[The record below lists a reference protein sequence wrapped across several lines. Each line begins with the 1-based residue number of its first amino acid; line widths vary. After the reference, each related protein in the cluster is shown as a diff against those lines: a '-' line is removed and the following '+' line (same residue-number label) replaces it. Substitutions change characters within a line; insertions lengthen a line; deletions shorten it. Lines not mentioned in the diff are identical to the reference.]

1 MQLFAVRYFFVAV
14 LVLVLTLGPAVA
26 AAQGVPPIEHE
37 KYTLDNGL
45 TVILHQDKT
54 VPVAAVN
61 VWYHV
66 GSGDERPGRT
76 GFAHLFEHILFM
88 GSENVPVGM
97 FDEWLEAA
105 GANNNG
111 STSFD
116 RTNYYEWLPANAIP
130 LALWLEAD
138 RMGWLLPTLDQS
150 KLDVQRDVVKNERR
164 QAVDN
169 VPYGRAFETL
179 LGALYPDG
187 HPYSWPVIGYM
198 EDLSAATL
206 DDVVNFFRT
215 YYVPNNAALVV
226 AGAFDRDSV
235 RSWIAR
241 YFGEIPRGTIE
252 QPRPRIPPTRMAH
265 DTFMVLEDRVQLPRL
280 YYMWRSVEAFHADD
294 AALEVLSYVLA
305 GDRNSRLYR
314 RLVYDKQIAQ
324 DVNAYQ
330 SGNKLD
336 GFFAVSTTARAGT
349 EPSRLA
355 AVLDEEIARVASGG
369 IEARELERAQ
379 NSVRASFIRRLEGVL
394 GKAEQLN
401 YYNYYAG
408 TPDYV
413 QHDAMR
419 YDRVSA
425 ADVQRAARYLQGTKV
440 VLTVVPEGQQEIMV
454 TGGAR

>member
-1 MQLFAVRYFFVAV
+1 MQLVAVRYFIVAM
-14 LVLVLTLGPAVA
+14 LALAPAA
-26 AAQGVPPIEHE
+26 ATAQGVPPIEHE
-37 KYTLDNGL
+37 KYSLDNGL
-45 TVILHQDKT
+45 TVILHQDNT

-76 GFAHLFEHILFM
+76 GLAHLFEHILFM
-88 GSENVPVGM
+88 GSANVPVGM
-97 FDEWLEAA
+97 FDQWLESA

-116 RTNYYEWLPANAIP
+116 RTNYYEWMPSNAIP

-150 KLDVQRDVVKNERR
+150 KLDVQRDVVMNERR
-164 QAVDN
+164 ERVDN

-179 LGALYPDG
+179 LAALYPED
-187 HPYSWPVIGYM
+187 HPYSWPVIGFM
-198 EDLSAATL
+198 EDLSAATV
-206 DDVVNFFRT
+206 DDVVQFFRT
-215 YYVPNNAALVV
+215 YYVPNNASLVV

-235 RSWIAR
+235 RAWIAR
-241 YFGEIPRGTIE
+241 YFGEIPRGTID
-252 QPRPRIPPTRMAH
+252 QPRPRVPATRMAR

-280 YYMWRSVEAFHADD
+280 YYMWRSVEAFHPDD

-314 RLVYDKQIAQ
+314 RLVYDMQIAQ

-330 SGNKLD
+330 SGNKID
-336 GFFAVSTTARAGT
+336 GFFGVSTTARADN
-349 EPSRLA
+349 EPSLLA
-355 AVLDEEIARVASGG
+355 AVLDEEIARVASAG
-369 IEARELERAQ
+369 INARELERAQ

-401 YYNYYAG
+401 FYSYYAG

-419 YDRVSA
+419 YDRVTA
-425 ADVQRAARYLQGTKV
+425 ADVQRVARYLQEARV
-440 VLTVVPEGQQEIMV
+440 VLTVVPEGRQEMMV